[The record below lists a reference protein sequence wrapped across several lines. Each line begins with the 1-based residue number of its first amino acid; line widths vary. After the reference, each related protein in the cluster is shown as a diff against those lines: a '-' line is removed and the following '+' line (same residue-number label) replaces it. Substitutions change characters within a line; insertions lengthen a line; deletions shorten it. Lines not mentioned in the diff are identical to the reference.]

1 MNKTLENLEKWIDN
15 FLEIKKLKYR
25 DIDMVQRKIIH
36 SKTTSQLAKSNFDN
50 EVLRVAMKFHD
61 IGRFKQYDLIK
72 SYDDK
77 IISHYELGKA
87 IIEEELHKNNIEPSK
102 ELDMIKAVIMYHG
115 GTKYISNNEKLD
127 NESLELVEM
136 SSRIDALDNGCRG
149 VFLYIE
155 DECLKDSKNYKKNN
169 PNLDM
174 KSVSNDVLNMFLDG
188 KSFDKIKYCK
198 TYADYILFA
207 ASLAIKSLTGPDK
220 IIAKKIMNQKCGKYE
235 NALEGYEDLFKKFID
250 PNLFDICIECV
261 YNFYNSL

>member
-1 MNKTLENLEKWIDN
+1 
-15 FLEIKKLKYR
+15 
-25 DIDMVQRKIIH
+25 
-36 SKTTSQLAKSNFDN
+36 
-50 EVLRVAMKFHD
+50 
-61 IGRFKQYDLIK
+61 
-72 SYDDK
+72 
-77 IISHYELGKA
+77 
-87 IIEEELHKNNIEPSK
+87 
-102 ELDMIKAVIMYHG
+102 MIKAVIMYHG

-207 ASLAIKSLTGPDK
+207 ASLAIKSLRGPDS
-220 IIAKKIMNQKCGKYE
+220 IIAKKIMSQECGKYK
-235 NALEGYEDLFKKFID
+235 NALDGYKDLFEKYIQADKIY
-250 PNLFDICIECV
+250 ECFNCLSYY
-261 YNFYNSL
+261 YNN